1 MKYLYIANW
10 KMNLSFTQSINF
22 CKNNHDALQQL
33 STDTADIVLCP
44 SFVALAPIAEIF
56 KNHSIAIGAQDC
68 SDNES
73 GAYTGEVSA
82 VSLTEIG
89 IKYCIV
95 GHSERRMY
103 HHETTEKV
111 VNKIKL
117 LYANNIVPII
127 CIGEAQEDFEHKKTC
142 TILAQQLEPILA
154 ALSQLQQKKSP
165 VIIAYEP
172 VFSIGTGIIP
182 EQEHLTTVFTWIA
195 KLIHTQLP
203 HHTTQLLYG
212 GSVNQNNIA
221 TLKKIPPI
229 NGFLIGGASTDFE
242 QLKKIVTL

>member
-1 MKYLYIANW
+1 MPYLYVANW

-22 CKNNHDALQQL
+22 CKNNLDALQQL
-33 STDTADIVLCP
+33 SSDTTDIVLCP
-44 SFVALAPIAEIF
+44 SFIALAPIAEIF

-68 SDNES
+68 SEHES

-82 VSLTEIG
+82 VSLAEIG

-103 HHETTEKV
+103 HHETTEKIV
-111 VNKIKL
+111 KKIKL
-117 LYANNIVPII
+117 LYADTIIPII
-127 CIGEAQEDFEHKKTC
+127 CIGEAQEYFEYKKTY
-142 TILAQQLEPILA
+142 TILTEQLEPILTTIA
-154 ALSQLQQKKSP
+154 QQQEHSKHL
-165 VIIAYEP
+165 IIAYEP
-172 VFSIGTGIIP
+172 IWSIGTGIIP
-182 EQEHLTTVFTWIA
+182 TPQQLTAVCAWITEHI
-195 KLIHTQLP
+195 KLHLPDHTM
-203 HHTTQLLYG
+203 QLLYG

-242 QLKKIVTL
+242 QFKKIITL